1 MARPQQNYKKRCR
14 RSLLALV
21 FAAAGLIVAQ
31 NVAAA
36 TLDFSRVVQ
45 FDIPAQTLGAA
56 LLRFSEQAQLQV
68 IVESRLAESV
78 SAPPLKG
85 AYTRGDALKVL
96 LEGSGLT
103 FRIVGTAAIAIHAVH
118 LGADVREAGSTD
130 TAVQGLNAGTGVGD
144 YFRRSDRRSAA
155 RFEADELEP
164 LENLGEIIVVGTR
177 RLDRSAVRNTGAD
190 RSDPRSEAPAG
201 LGALRCR
208 TAPAIQCALVQLQS
222 PGRGRRRRPH

>member
-1 MARPQQNYKKRCR
+1 MARGQVGALLVARPQQNYKKRGR
-14 RSLLALV
+14 RSLLALIL
-21 FAAAGLIVAQ
+21 AAASLIAAQ
-31 NVAAA
+31 SVAAA

-78 SAPPLKG
+78 RAPPLKG

-118 LGADVREAGSTD
+118 LGAEARETGSTG
-130 TAVQGLNAGTGVGD
+130 TAVQG
-144 YFRRSDRRSAA
+144 
-155 RFEADELEP
+155 
-164 LENLGEIIVVGTR
+164 
-177 RLDRSAVRNTGAD
+177 
-190 RSDPRSEAPAG
+190 
-201 LGALRCR
+201 
-208 TAPAIQCALVQLQS
+208 
-222 PGRGRRRRPH
+222 